1 MRVRASTRSR
11 TPFQNAVF
19 KLSMTARSRVVRK
32 LRTLLGGKDE
42 ATTMRMTAEQA
53 AQSGDDGYWVLN
65 GAADGPA
72 TRILQDRSGADVRV
86 KTRQQ
91 AQEALAQ
98 AGYHY
103 PEVELEQHEFPD
115 AAAGHPHK
123 TKVWV
128 PGNRIQA

>member
-1 MRVRASTRSR
+1 
-11 TPFQNAVF
+11 
-19 KLSMTARSRVVRK
+19 
-32 LRTLLGGKDE
+32 
-42 ATTMRMTAEQA
+42 MTAEQA
-53 AQSGDDGYWVLN
+53 AQSGDDSYWVLN

-72 TRILQDRSGADVRV
+72 TRILQDSSGVDVRV

-115 AAAGHPHK
+115 TGAGHPHK
-123 TKVWV
+123 IKVWV